1 MRRHPARLWGNSDFA
16 KLWIGRTVSNLGSGI
31 SGIALPL
38 VAVITLSATPLQ
50 MGILSALGGAA
61 ALFVSLLAG
70 AWADRV
76 RRRPLLIVADLGRAL
91 LLGSVP
97 LAALAGVLH
106 IEQLY
111 AVAALTGILS
121 VFFNVAD
128 QSYLPSLV
136 QESELMEANSKLG
149 VSDSLAEI
157 GGPALAGPLVQL
169 LSAPIAVFFDAL
181 SFLVSALCLGLIR
194 KAEQAPAPVE
204 EQQSMWRDITD
215 GLRFVVRHP
224 LLRALAASAGIF
236 NFFGNFIGALYSLY
250 VIRTLG
256 APPIILGLIVAAG
269 GISALI
275 GALLAERVVQRFGP
289 GRTIGGALLLYG
301 IVNLLIPLARGPLV
315 FAVALLFIAQLIGDV
330 TVSIHLIA
338 EVSLRQSIVPT
349 HLLGRANASMQF
361 LTQGVAPLGALLAG
375 GLGAIIGLRP
385 TIFIGVMGVILA
397 SCWLL
402 LSPVRK
408 VRTLVSESV
417 PEAVK
422 R

>member
-1 MRRHPARLWGNSDFA
+1 MSRNPARLWGNNDFV
-16 KLWIGRTVSNLGSGI
+16 KLWIGRTVSNLGSGV
-31 SGIALPL
+31 SGVALPL
-38 VAVITLSATPLQ
+38 VAVITLAATPLQ

-111 AVAALTGILS
+111 VVAALTGVLS

-181 SFLVSALCLGLIR
+181 SFLISALCLGLIR
-194 KAEQAPAPVE
+194 KAEQKPSPAEV
-204 EQQSMWRDITD
+204 QQSIWRDITD

-224 LLRALAASAGIF
+224 LLRALAGSAGIF

-256 APPIILGLIVAAG
+256 ASPIILGLTIAAG
-269 GISALI
+269 GVSALI
-275 GALLAERVVQRFGP
+275 GAMLAERVVQRFGP
-289 GRTIGGALLLYG
+289 GRTIGGTLLLYG
-301 IVNLLIPLARGPLV
+301 IFNLLIPLARGPLV
-315 FAVALLFIAQLIGDV
+315 FAVALLFISQLIGDV
-330 TVSIHLIA
+330 TISIHLIA
-338 EVSLRQSIVPT
+338 EVSLRQSIVPA

-385 TIFIGVMGVILA
+385 TIFIGVLGVILA

-408 VRTLVSESV
+408 VRTLVSEGV